1 MTGTPGLE
9 FKGIAKRYGSIAAV
23 EGFDLTVGRGELL
36 TLLGPSGSGK
46 TTLLKMLAGFEVP
59 DEGDIILN
67 GRSIATLPPA
77 MRNVGMVFQHYA
89 LFPHLTVID
98 NVAYGL
104 RYRGQGKAERRDKA
118 ERMLALVRLEGY
130 GHRYPRQLSGGQ
142 QQRVAIARALAI
154 EPDVLLMDEPLGALD
169 RQLRLEMEQ
178 EIRRLHHELDTTFIY
193 VTHDQEEAL
202 TLSDR
207 VAIMRSGKLVGLG
220 APRSLYEKPPSAFVA
235 RFFGNSNLLP
245 VEIIEPGGGKTRVR
259 CLGMEFDMPCGT
271 PGGTPVLIANPSA
284 IEVGAS
290 RQNGLRLH
298 ALVQDAVFLGELIQL
313 TCMPTEHRSLG
324 PVTVRSPVGSAGV
337 ARVGEVV
344 DLSIAFDRL
353 RLVSDE

>member
-1 MTGTPGLE
+1 MTVTPGLE
-9 FKGIAKRYGSIAAV
+9 FKGITKRYGPVAAV

-59 DEGDIILN
+59 DEGDIVLN
-67 GRSIATLPPA
+67 GRSIANLPPA
-77 MRNVGMVFQHYA
+77 ARNVGMVFQHYA
-89 LFPHLTVID
+89 LFPHLNVLD

-104 RYRGQGKAERRDKA
+104 RYRGQGKAERRAKA

-178 EIRRLHHELDTTFIY
+178 EIRRLHHELNTTFIY

-207 VAIMRSGKLVGLG
+207 VAIMRNGKLAGLG
-220 APRSLYEKPPSAFVA
+220 APRSLYEQPPSAFVA

-245 VEIIEPGGGKTRVR
+245 VEDAGCRSNGIRVR
-259 CLGMEFDMPCGT
+259 CLGNEFDLAGEMPRGR
-271 PGGTPVLIANPSA
+271 PVLVANPSA
-284 IEVGAS
+284 VEIGATKQS
-290 RQNGLRLH
+290 GIRLK
-298 ALVQDAVFLGELIQL
+298 ALVLDAIFLGEMVQLSCQPTTERGLAPLI
-313 TCMPTEHRSLG
+313 
-324 PVTVRSPVGSAGV
+324 VRSPVTVASGV
-337 ARVGEVV
+337 RVGDTI
-344 DLSIAFDRL
+344 DLFLGFDRL
-353 RLVSDE
+353 RLVSED

>member
-9 FKGIAKRYGSIAAV
+9 FKGIAKRYGQIAAV

-46 TTLLKMLAGFEVP
+46 TTLLKMLAGFESP
-59 DEGDIILN
+59 DEGDIVLN

-77 MRNVGMVFQHYA
+77 ARNVGMVFQHYA

-104 RYRGQGKAERRDKA
+104 RYRGQGKAERRAKA
-118 ERMLALVRLEGY
+118 ERMLALVRLDGY

-207 VAIMRSGKLVGLG
+207 VAIMRDGKLAGLG
-220 APRSLYEKPPSAFVA
+220 APRQLYEQPPSAFVA

-245 VEIIEPGGGKTRVR
+245 IDGIGPQGNGIRVR
-259 CLGMEFDMPCGT
+259 CLGVEFDLAGEMPKGR
-271 PGGTPVLIANPSA
+271 PVLVANPST
-284 IEVGAS
+284 IEIGATN
-290 RQNGLRLH
+290 QAGLRLE
-298 ALVQDAVFLGELIQL
+298 AVVQDAVFLGELVQL
-313 TCMPTEHRSLG
+313 SCQPTAPRGLA
-324 PVTVRSPVGSAGV
+324 PLTVRNPVGVAGGV
-337 ARVGEVV
+337 RVGDVV
-344 DLSIAFDRL
+344 DLFVGFDRL
-353 RLVSDE
+353 RLVSED

>member
-1 MTGTPGLE
+1 MTQKAGLE
-9 FKGIAKRYGSIAAV
+9 FSGITKRYGPVAAV
-23 EGFDLTVGRGELL
+23 ADFDLAVGRGELL

-46 TTLLKMLAGFEVP
+46 TTLLKMLAGFEIP
-59 DEGDIILN
+59 DEGDIVLN

-77 MRNVGMVFQHYA
+77 ARNVGMVFQHYA

-104 RYRGQGKAERRDKA
+104 RYRGQGKAERRAKA
-118 ERMLALVRLEGY
+118 ERMLALARLEGY

-207 VAIMRSGKLVGLG
+207 VAIMNSGRLVGLG

-245 VEIIEPGGGKTRVR
+245 VEAVVPHGNAGVRVCCFGAEFGLADKAPPGK
-259 CLGMEFDMPCGT
+259 
-271 PGGTPVLIANPSA
+271 PVLVANPSA
-284 IEVGAS
+284 FEIGVA
-290 RQNGLRLH
+290 RQDGIRLQ
-298 ALVQDAVFLGELIQL
+298 AVVEDAVFLAPREEATRRFLQ
-313 TCMPTEHRSLG
+313 E
-324 PVTVRSPVGSAGV
+324 AN
-337 ARVGEVV
+337 AK
-344 DLSIAFDRL
+344 
-353 RLVSDE
+353 